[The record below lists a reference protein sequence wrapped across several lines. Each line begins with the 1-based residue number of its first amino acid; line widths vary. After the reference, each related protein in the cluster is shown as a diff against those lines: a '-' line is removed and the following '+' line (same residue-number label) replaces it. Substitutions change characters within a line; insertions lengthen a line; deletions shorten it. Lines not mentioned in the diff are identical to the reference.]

1 MDRITLSGRLLNPVA
16 IVSWEREG
24 FDSRTWCML
33 LPLFIVFVGAWL
45 AVAVFAFS
53 LEIICRIKSTQYNE
67 THCKWSCHEFKF
79 FTKKK
84 KNSGKLGT
92 ISSSL
97 AAVHGSAAEV
107 GVRTCVCVRVYVTM
121 CNGGRANFSE
131 EKERC
136 WEGWILYEH
145 HASEWRRALFRF
157 CVLCEMLG
165 YAKVLKSAARALVRL
180 AVIDIFCCKNT
191 A

>member
-24 FDSRTWCML
+24 FDSRSWCML

-107 GVRTCVCVRVYVTM
+107 GVRTCVCVCVCMWQCAMVAVQTSRRKKNAVERVGFCTSTTHLNDDVRYSGFV
-121 CNGGRANFSE
+121 
-131 EKERC
+131 
-136 WEGWILYEH
+136 
-145 HASEWRRALFRF
+145 F
-157 CVLCEMLG
+157 CVRC
-165 YAKVLKSAARALVRL
+165 
-180 AVIDIFCCKNT
+180 
-191 A
+191 